1 MRISDWSSDV
11 CSSDLG
17 TLNCIV
23 RDGRH
28 VFARRDT
35 MHVEPGDVVLIEG
48 GIGAL
53 DAIDRPTGPGERIEA
68 VVTPDS
74 YLVGSRIGAL
84 DTLAERGVRVIGIAS
99 RRRRIEGGFGD
110 LQIGLGDVLL
120 LAGEREVLCEAI
132 VDAGL
137 LARVPQQSGRASCRA
152 RGGQ

>member
-1 MRISDWSSDV
+1 
-11 CSSDLG
+11 
-17 TLNCIV
+17 
-23 RDGRH
+23 
-28 VFARRDT
+28 

-48 GIGAL
+48 GIDAL

-110 LQIGLGDVLL
+110 LQIGLRSE
-120 LAGEREVLCEAI
+120 ER
-132 VDAGL
+132 
-137 LARVPQQSGRASCRA
+137 RVGKECVSTCRF
-152 RGGQ
+152 RLSPYP

>member
-1 MRISDWSSDV
+1 
-11 CSSDLG
+11 
-17 TLNCIV
+17 
-23 RDGRH
+23 
-28 VFARRDT
+28 

-48 GIGAL
+48 GIDAL

-84 DTLAERGVRVIGIAS
+84 DTPAEPGVRVIGIAS

-120 LAGEREVLCEAI
+120 PAGQRRGLGAAI
-132 VDAGL
+132 VAAG
-137 LARVPQQSGRASCRA
+137 AREQS
-152 RGGQ
+152 

>member
-48 GIGAL
+48 GIDAL

-99 RRRRIEGGFGD
+99 RRQRIAGGFGD
-110 LQIGLGDVLL
+110 LQVGLGDV
-120 LAGEREVLCEAI
+120 VLHP
-132 VDAGL
+132 VQRWV
-137 LARVPQQSGRASCRA
+137 LARAPARAGVGA
-152 RGGQ
+152 